1 MSLRGHVAMITGGAG
16 GVGAIIA
23 GALAAKGASLMLLGR
38 SDDRLQATAVALRSA
53 GRQVTWLR
61 GDVEEPEAMRAA
73 VTTTV
78 ATYGAL
84 DILVNCAGRYG
95 PFGPIHRVDPQA
107 WAANIR
113 TNLIGT
119 FNAIWAAVPAMVEGG
134 RGGTIINLSGGGAS
148 KGRPTFSA
156 YASSKTGV
164 VRLTETIAEEL
175 RPYGIAVYA
184 IAPGGVY
191 TEMTGELLRSASTA
205 APGDVS
211 EAERIKATGGT
222 PPERIAELAIFLAS
236 SADRALTGRFISA
249 AWDDW
254 EAIARRAAEEDGLGD
269 LYTLR
274 RVTPPDPW
282 NGATAEASQAP

>member
-1 MSLRGHVAMITGGAG
+1 MRLQGRVALITGGAG

-23 GALAAKGASLMLLGR
+23 GALAAEDVSLMLLGR
-38 SDDRLQATAVALRSA
+38 SEDRLQATTAALRSA
-53 GRQVTWLR
+53 GCEVAWLL

-73 VTTTV
+73 VNATV

-119 FNAIWAAVPAMVEGG
+119 FNAIWAAVPAMVKGG

-148 KGRPTFSA
+148 EGRPTFSA

-164 VRLTETIAEEL
+164 VRLTETVAEEL
-175 RPYGIAVYA
+175 RPHGIAVYA

-191 TEMTGELLRSASTA
+191 TEMIEELLRSAATVA
-205 APGDVS
+205 LDDVA

-222 PPERIAELAIFLAS
+222 LPGRIGELAVFLAS

-254 EAIARRAAEEDGLGD
+254 EEMARRGNSAEGLSEF
-269 LYTLR
+269 YTLR
-274 RVTPPDPW
+274 RLVP
-282 NGATAEASQAP
+282 AP

>member
-1 MSLRGHVAMITGGAG
+1 VALVTGGAG

-23 GALAAKGASLMLLGR
+23 AALGAEGAALMLLGR
-38 SDDRLQATAVALRSA
+38 SEDRLQARAAVLRSA
-53 GRQVTWLR
+53 GLDVDWLR
-61 GDVEEPEAMRAA
+61 GDVEEREAMRAA
-73 VTTTV
+73 VAATV
-78 ATYGAL
+78 AKFGSL

-95 PFGPIHRVDPQA
+95 PFGPIHHVDPKA

-119 FNAIWAAVPAMVEGG
+119 FNTIWAVVPAMIEGG
-134 RGGTIINLSGGGAS
+134 HGGTIINLSGGGAS

-164 VRLTETIAEEL
+164 VRLTESVAEEL
-175 RPYGIAVYA
+175 RPYDIAVYV

-191 TEMTGELLRSASTA
+191 TEMTEELLLAAATA
-205 APGDVS
+205 APGDVA

-222 PPERIAELAIFLAS
+222 PPERIGELAVFLAS
-236 SADRALTGRFISA
+236 GAGRALTGRFVSA

-254 EAIARRAAEEDGLGD
+254 EAMARRANEADGLGD
-269 LYTLR
+269 FYTLR
-274 RVTPPDPW
+274 RLVPP
-282 NGATAEASQAP
+282 SQAERR

>member
-1 MSLRGHVAMITGGAG
+1 VALITGGAG

-23 GALAAKGASLMLLGR
+23 GALAAEGASLMLLGR
-38 SDDRLQATAVALRSA
+38 SEDRLQARTAALRGV
-53 GRQVTWLR
+53 GREVTWLR
-61 GDVEEPEAMRAA
+61 ADVEEPEAMQAA
-73 VTTTV
+73 VAATV
-78 ATYGAL
+78 ATYGVL

-134 RGGTIINLSGGGAS
+134 RGGTIINLSGGGSS

-156 YASSKTGV
+156 YASSKAGV
-164 VRLTETIAEEL
+164 VRLTETVAEEL
-175 RPYGIAVYA
+175 RPYDIAVYV

-191 TEMTGELLRSASTA
+191 TEMIEELLRSATTA
-205 APGDVS
+205 ALGDVA

-222 PPERIAELAIFLAS
+222 PPERIAELAVFLAS
-236 SADRALTGRFISA
+236 SAGRSLTGRFISA

-254 EAIARRAAEEDGLGD
+254 EAMARRANEAEGLSEF
-269 LYTLR
+269 YTLR
-274 RVTPPDPW
+274 RLVP
-282 NGATAEASQAP
+282 APSGSDT

>member
-1 MSLRGHVAMITGGAG
+1 MRLLGRVALITGGAG

-23 GALAAKGASLMLLGR
+23 GALAAEGAALMLLGR
-38 SDDRLQATAVALRSA
+38 SEGRLQARAAALRSF
-53 GRQVTWLR
+53 GREVTWLR
-61 GDVEEPEAMRAA
+61 ADVEQPEAMQAA
-73 VTTTV
+73 VTATV

-119 FNAIWAAVPAMVEGG
+119 FNAIWAAVPAMVERG
-134 RGGTIINLSGGGAS
+134 RGGTIINLSGGGSS

-164 VRLTETIAEEL
+164 VRLTETVAEEL
-175 RPYGIAVYA
+175 RPYDIAVYV

-191 TEMTGELLRSASTA
+191 TEMIEELLRSAATA
-205 APGDVS
+205 ALGDVA
-211 EAERIKATGGT
+211 EAERIRASGGT
-222 PPERIAELAIFLAS
+222 PPERIGELAVFLAS
-236 SADRALTGRFISA
+236 STDRALTGRFISA

-254 EAIARRAAEEDGLGD
+254 EAMARRANEAEGLGEF
-269 LYTLR
+269 YTLR
-274 RVTPPDPW
+274 RLVPSPSGSGT
-282 NGATAEASQAP
+282 

>member
-1 MSLRGHVAMITGGAG
+1 VALVTGGAG

-23 GALAAKGASLMLLGR
+23 AALGAEGAALMLLGR
-38 SDDRLQATAVALRSA
+38 SEDRLQARAAVLRSA
-53 GRQVTWLR
+53 GLDVDWLR

-73 VTTTV
+73 VAATV
-78 ATYGAL
+78 AKFGSL

-95 PFGPIHRVDPQA
+95 PFGPIHHVDPKA

-119 FNAIWAAVPAMVEGG
+119 FNAIWAVVPAMIEGG
-134 RGGTIINLSGGGAS
+134 HGGTIINLSGGGAS

-164 VRLTETIAEEL
+164 VRLTESVAEEL
-175 RPYGIAVYA
+175 RPYDIAVYV

-191 TEMTGELLRSASTA
+191 TEMTEELLLSAATA
-205 APGDVS
+205 ATSDVA

-222 PPERIAELAIFLAS
+222 PPERIGELAVFLAS
-236 SADRALTGRFISA
+236 GAGRALTGRFVSA

-254 EAIARRAAEEDGLGD
+254 EAMARRANEADGPGD
-269 LYTLR
+269 FYTLR
-274 RVTPPDPW
+274 RLVPTPQIER
-282 NGATAEASQAP
+282 A

>member
-1 MSLRGHVAMITGGAG
+1 MITGGAG
-16 GVGAIIA
+16 GVGSIIA

-38 SDDRLQATAVALRSA
+38 SEDRLQATAAALLSD
-53 GRQVTWLR
+53 GRQVTWLQAN
-61 GDVEEPEAMRAA
+61 VEEPEAMQAA
-73 VTTTV
+73 VTSTV

-95 PFGPIHRVDPQA
+95 PFGPIHRVDPHA

-134 RGGTIINLSGGGAS
+134 RGGTIINLSGGGSS

-164 VRLTETIAEEL
+164 VRLTETAAEEL
-175 RPYGIAVYA
+175 RHYGIAVYA

-191 TEMTGELLRSASTA
+191 TEMTEELLRSAATVA
-205 APGDVS
+205 LDDVA
-211 EAERIKATGGT
+211 EAERIKATGGI
-222 PPERIAELAIFLAS
+222 PPERIGELAVFLAS
-236 SADRALTGRFISA
+236 SADRALTGRFIST

-254 EAIARRAAEEDGLGD
+254 EAMARRANEAEGLSEF
-269 LYTLR
+269 YTLR
-274 RVTPPDPW
+274 RLVPSPSGSDT
-282 NGATAEASQAP
+282 